1 LDVSDHMPRLPLLSP
16 ALLASSSP
24 EAETARWMVARSD
37 WGYVTTLTDGAPSAA
52 VLSLSDSACSDAA
65 CHSGRLFFYIA
76 TSVAASQPGATSL
89 ADADSGCNAS
99 LTLSQAALNRSTG
112 CEAAAL
118 DPEDPR
124 CTKLTLSGRLART
137 QGPATALGRAALFAR
152 HPQMRRWPA
161 SHGFEVFELRP
172 ADVWMI
178 DFYGGGAH
186 IPPEEY
192 YAATPR
198 HNVPP
203 SAASTAATAATTTA
217 TAAAATAPPARD
229 RSSASLARW
238 LVYHSGWSSLGTVS
252 VRLGGRPWSNV
263 RSVADGLG
271 ANSTGKPVLYLP
283 FPDPSYRDI
292 EAEPRASL
300 SFSQASLAGA
310 AHGLAGGQ
318 ASPPPPTCGG
328 VDPEDPTCARL
339 HLYGT
344 LRPLTTKADVESAEA
359 RFCARHPHARWLCE
373 GGAHT
378 GGRYYA
384 IEPTSLV
391 FFDDYGGAAA
401 LSVAEYLAAS
411 PLGLPA
417 PRPRVA
423 AA

>member
-1 LDVSDHMPRLPLLSP
+1 M
-16 ALLASSSP
+16 
-24 EAETARWMVARSD
+24 
-37 WGYVTTLTDGAPSAA
+37 Y
-52 VLSLSDSACSDAA
+52 
-65 CHSGRLFFYIA
+65 
-76 TSVAASQPGATSL
+76 
-89 ADADSGCNAS
+89 SGCNAS

-203 SAASTAATAATTTA
+203 CAASTAATAATTTA

-263 RSVADGLG
+263 RSVADG
-271 ANSTGKPVLYLP
+271 
-283 FPDPSYRDI
+283 
-292 EAEPRASL
+292 
-300 SFSQASLAGA
+300 A
-310 AHGLAGGQ
+310 A
-318 ASPPPPTCGG
+318 PPPSRPRPSCFTCPPSSSSPTPRGDASTARAGWVLG
-328 VDPEDPTCARL
+328 VDPAAGR
-339 HLYGT
+339 
-344 LRPLTTKADVESAEA
+344 
-359 RFCARHPHARWLCE
+359 RWR
-373 GGAHT
+373 G
-378 GGRYYA
+378 
-384 IEPTSLV
+384 
-391 FFDDYGGAAA
+391 
-401 LSVAEYLAAS
+401 
-411 PLGLPA
+411 GLPA
-417 PRPRVA
+417 GQPVRGSVSR
-423 AA
+423 

>member
-1 LDVSDHMPRLPLLSP
+1 MEQRAVGRGRCRPSPLPSP
-16 ALLASSSP
+16 PSSSP
-24 EAETARWMVARSD
+24 
-37 WGYVTTLTDGAPSAA
+37 
-52 VLSLSDSACSDAA
+52 
-65 CHSGRLFFYIA
+65 
-76 TSVAASQPGATSL
+76 
-89 ADADSGCNAS
+89 
-99 LTLSQAALNRSTG
+99 
-112 CEAAAL
+112 
-118 DPEDPR
+118 
-124 CTKLTLSGRLART
+124 
-137 QGPATALGRAALFAR
+137 
-152 HPQMRRWPA
+152 
-161 SHGFEVFELRP
+161 
-172 ADVWMI
+172 
-178 DFYGGGAH
+178 
-186 IPPEEY
+186 
-192 YAATPR
+192 TPR
-198 HNVPP
+198 GD
-203 SAASTAATAATTTA
+203 ASTARA
-217 TAAAATAPPARD
+217 
-229 RSSASLARW
+229 
-238 LVYHSGWSSLGTVS
+238 
-252 VRLGGRPWSNV
+252 
-263 RSVADGLG
+263 GLG

-310 AHGLAGGQ
+310 APGRAGGQ

-328 VDPEDPTCARL
+328 IDPEDPTCARL
-339 HLYGT
+339 HLSGT
-344 LRPLTTKADVESAEA
+344 LRPLTTKADVESAEALRHPPPLAPAYPPSAARLPSPPLLDAPPPAPSRQA

>member
-1 LDVSDHMPRLPLLSP
+1 MHLPLLPLHASP

-76 TSVAASQPGATSL
+76 TSVAASQPGASSL

-186 IPPEEY
+186 IPPGEY

-203 SAASTAATAATTTA
+203 SAASTAATAATTA
-217 TAAAATAPPARD
+217 TAAAATAPPPARN

-238 LVYHSGWSSLGTVS
+238 LVYHSGWYQR
-252 VRLGGRPWSNV
+252 VRLENEYYTT
-263 RSVADGLG
+263 L
-271 ANSTGKPVLYLP
+271 LQL
-283 FPDPSYRDI
+283 
-292 EAEPRASL
+292 AEPTR
-300 SFSQASLAGA
+300 AGA
-310 AHGLAGGQ
+310 AG
-318 ASPPPPTCGG
+318 
-328 VDPEDPTCARL
+328 
-339 HLYGT
+339 
-344 LRPLTTKADVESAEA
+344 
-359 RFCARHPHARWLCE
+359 
-373 GGAHT
+373 GGAVLRRGKRASGEGIVSPDAST
-378 GGRYYA
+378 KRA
-384 IEPTSLV
+384 RATQS
-391 FFDDYGGAAA
+391 
-401 LSVAEYLAAS
+401 S
-411 PLGLPA
+411 PLRDVGPFQANGSLLLGGWPGA
-417 PRPRVA
+417 QQQQQQQQQQQPIVEHVVSMEA
-423 AA
+423 